1 MEMRH
6 LEGGGIG
13 KGIMFPPGECKK
25 SKRPPGCR
33 SCFPVAGLLGWLK
46 DPSGSGDTVGAAQP
60 PSAGEPVEVA
70 VEERERGGWEG
81 RAQPCNFSSGFC
93 KGRALESRREK

>member
-1 MEMRH
+1 MLPSRER
-6 LEGGGIG
+6 
-13 KGIMFPPGECKK
+13 KK

-46 DPSGSGDTVGAAQP
+46 DLSGPGDTAGSAQL

-70 VEERERGGWEG
+70 VGKRE
-81 RAQPCNFSSGFC
+81 
-93 KGRALESRREK
+93 

>member
-6 LEGGGIG
+6 LERGGMG
-13 KGIMFPPGECKK
+13 KGIAVPYGKCKK

-46 DPSGSGDTVGAAQP
+46 DQCSGAGDMVGPAQP
-60 PSAGEPVEVA
+60 PGAGEPVEVA
-70 VEERERGGWEG
+70 VGKE
-81 RAQPCNFSSGFC
+81 Q
-93 KGRALESRREK
+93 